1 MGKMLL
7 VTGGSG
13 SGKSEYAE
21 QRILESEQKKRFY
34 IATMQVYGEEGRQR
48 VEKHRKQ
55 RAGKGFETI
64 EQTCN
69 IGEALEH
76 IRPYGGEAV
85 ALVECL
91 SNLAAN
97 ELFLEEDTW
106 KCDEKVLAV
115 QKKIRGE
122 ILAWK
127 ETVGFLV
134 VVTNEI
140 FSDGMLYDASTRRY
154 QQMLGELNQQLCAC
168 ADEVVEVV
176 YGIACPITN
185 DIAVAEKEMVC

>member
-91 SNLAAN
+91 SNLTAN

-127 ETVGFLV
+127 ENVGFLV

-140 FSDGMLYDASTRRY
+140 FSDGMFYDASTRRY

-176 YGIACPITN
+176 YGIVCPITN
-185 DIAVAEKEMVC
+185 DRIL

>member
-1 MGKMLL
+1 MLL

-13 SGKSEYAE
+13 SGKSAYAE
-21 QRILESEQKKRFY
+21 QRILDSGQKKRFY
-34 IATMQVYGEEGRQR
+34 IATMQVYGEEGRKR
-48 VEKHRKQ
+48 VVKHRKQ

-69 IGEALEH
+69 LGQALESVH
-76 IRPYGGEAV
+76 PYGGEAAV
-85 ALVECL
+85 LVECL

-106 KCDEKVLAV
+106 KCDQKVLAV
-115 QKKIRGE
+115 QEKIREE
-122 ILAWK
+122 ILAWR
-127 ETVGFLV
+127 ENVGFLV

-140 FSDGMLYDASTRRY
+140 FSDGVLYDASTRRY
-154 QQMLGELNQQLCAC
+154 QQMLGELNQQLCAH

-176 YGIACPITN
+176 YGIVCPITN
-185 DIAVAEKEMVC
+185 DRIPESEI